1 MTTAS
6 ATMSERLLDLEDIIR
21 PIAIEETR
29 RYLDSRNLVTKEYL
43 DSRNFVTKDY
53 LDERLKHTEALVNE
67 RLQSTEKLLLEKHN
81 GLLLRFILTL
91 ITVVGIAL
99 GVIRWMYP
107 PVAAPAVVSTHIE
120 APLTQAR

>member
-53 LDERLKHTEALVNE
+53 LDERLKHTEE
-67 RLQSTEKLLLEKHN
+67 LLLEKHN
-81 GLLLRFILTL
+81 SLLLRFILTL

-107 PVAAPAVVSTHIE
+107 PVAVPAAVSTHIE
-120 APLTQAR
+120 APSTQTR